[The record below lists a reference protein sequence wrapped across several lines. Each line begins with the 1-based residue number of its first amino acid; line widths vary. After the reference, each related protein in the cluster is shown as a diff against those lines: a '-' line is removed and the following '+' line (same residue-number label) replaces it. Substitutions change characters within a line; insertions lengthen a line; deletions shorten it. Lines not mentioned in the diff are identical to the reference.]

1 MTDAVPRYEQELRD
15 FLAPLGVDLDVQA
28 VCFQLYRTSTDVI
41 AAFEARALGP
51 LGLSH
56 TGFALMMT
64 IRVGGPQEVRSLARK
79 LRLSK
84 PSVTSAIGTL
94 ERAGLVERER
104 STEDKRLVSVALTGE
119 GRRLV
124 RKALDALHRCGRRAT
139 PPGDRAAAEPARAG
153 HRRRRPR
160 GPGTH
165 RSTARAAGRGRG
177 ARGASAPRDRARDG
191 HQDRGRDGG
200 ADRAARGAGAGHE
213 RTRTNRAQQRP
224 LPGGDGRGARA
235 AAEARPRGGGIA
247 RRAGLTPP

>member
-1 MTDAVPRYEQELRD
+1 VPADPLPRHEQELRA
-15 FLAPLGVDLDVQA
+15 FLAPLGVDLDAQA

-124 RKALDALHRCGRRAT
+124 RKALDALHRC
-139 PPGDRAAAEPARAG
+139 
-153 HRRRRPR
+153 
-160 GPGTH
+160 
-165 RSTARAAGRGRG
+165 
-177 ARGASAPRDRARDG
+177 
-191 HQDRGRDGG
+191 
-200 ADRAARGAGAGHE
+200 E
-213 RTRTNRAQQRP
+213 REFT
-224 LPGGDGRGARA
+224 
-235 AAEARPRGGGIA
+235 
-247 RRAGLTPP
+247 AGLTKSAQRQMAAWLRRVGDAARNGRWR